1 MLADALQYARACP
14 YVRARRYYNRKA
26 YDIQIEHIEQ
36 ASSFKASDNI
46 EIVYVCLCVFMK
58 KKRRDGIQNYEPNGV
73 FKLISLINKTTFG
86 FVHSSCSSKHFN
98 NNILKL

>member
-14 YVRARRYYNRKA
+14 NVRARRYYNRKA

-58 KKRRDGIQNYEPNGV
+58 KNAEMA
-73 FKLISLINKTTFG
+73 
-86 FVHSSCSSKHFN
+86 SKIMSQMEFSN
-98 NNILKL
+98 